1 MTSAPRQEISII
13 VAIARD
19 RAIGRDGDQPFY
31 ISGDLRRFRQ
41 LTMGRPIIMG
51 RRTFE
56 ALPHG
61 ALPGRRNIVVSR
73 NRAFTAPGVET
84 ASSLDEAIALADGA
98 PEVMV
103 IGGGSIYASALP
115 RATRLLL
122 TEIDAP
128 VPGAD
133 TFFPEY
139 DPDAWVTDDLSSWVL
154 DPCSGVKYRYICL
167 SRK

>member
-1 MTSAPRQEISII
+1 MTPKEISII
-13 VAIARD
+13 VALAHD

-31 ISGDLRRFRQ
+31 ISGDLRRFKQ
-41 LTMGRPIIMG
+41 LTMGKPIIMG
-51 RRTFE
+51 RKTFE

-61 ALPGRRNIVVSR
+61 ALPGRRNIVVTR
-73 NRAFTAPGVET
+73 NQSFTAPDVET
-84 ASSLDEAIALADGA
+84 ASSLDDAIALAADA

-103 IGGGSIYASALP
+103 IGGGSIYAAALP

-122 TEIDAP
+122 TEIDTP
-128 VPGAD
+128 VPDAD
-133 TFFPEY
+133 TFFPFY
-139 DPDAWVTDDLSSWVL
+139 DPADWAIDDASSWAL